1 MSQPWDTLAEELK
14 DTFVEQAEAVT
25 DRVTDSY
32 KEFAKEIGAEYAK
45 QAYLAKTAATPE
57 KQAEAR
63 ENLLYLNAA
72 IGSRLASTQLDLAS
86 DGMAFLESVLKIA
99 GKVALAAAVGL

>member
-14 DTFVEQAEAVT
+14 DTFVEQAEAVA

-63 ENLLYLNAA
+63 ENLKFLDATVS
-72 IGSRLASTQLDLAS
+72 SRLAMTQLDLAS

-99 GKVALAAAVGL
+99 GKVALAAAIGL